1 MTNRRRR
8 LPSLLPG
15 LLVAMIS
22 VSPAFAGQI
31 DPTGAR
37 TGTGA
42 TDPGAARG
50 PDSTPGGAARAPSGL
65 QPGIQYEEALA
76 HASDRIAFTPGGR
89 VTTPFRPRAGDGW
102 PVGGHAPRALPAG
115 NASGVQMA
123 ASGQGST
130 WSTTP
135 PVKPGVTGSSYD
147 TPTVDPSTAVP
158 ATGTSMMVPP
168 APTLTAPAGSGLR
181 RQVFG
186 FLPYWQLSDPSTT
199 LHYDLLSTIAYF
211 SVGTDGSGNLQKQN
225 SDGSATTGW
234 AGWTSGAMTTVI
246 QNAHAAGTRVV
257 LTVTSFAW
265 TTSGATTQGTLLGSA
280 TARANLAAQIAA
292 AVRDRGADGVNLDF
306 EPIATGYADGF
317 TALVQAVRSALDA
330 VAPGYQLTFDA
341 TGYIGNYPIE
351 AATAPGAAD
360 AIFIMGYD
368 YRGGS
373 SSTAGSIDPLGGPM
387 YDLNDTISAYTARVP
402 ASKLILG
409 LPYYGRAWSTSS
421 ANLDGTN
428 ISGTE
433 YSPSVT
439 VIYDTAATLAA
450 QYGRLYDPVEQ
461 TPWFEYQRQTCTTTY
476 GCVTAWRQVYYDDAQ
491 SLGARYDMI
500 NLRGLR
506 GAGIWALGYDG
517 TRPEL
522 WATLAA
528 KFQDDTTAPIAGIV
542 NLPATESTE
551 TFTVA
556 WTGIDDRGIVSYDTQ
571 VSVDGGPW
579 RSWLAG
585 TTATSASYAGANGH
599 GFAFRVRARD
609 AAGNVGAWGVATTWT
624 ASPAIAIGGFGTVAV
639 SSLNVRS
646 GATTSASIVT
656 TAPQGTLLAI
666 TGGPVAADGYTW
678 WQVTLP
684 IASWAPVAQV
694 TTNVWIAAA
703 SGSTAFVTA
712 APAPNTTTVTLP
724 SGAQPDPGATYTGIA
739 PVRLLDTR
747 VGNGLSGAFTAGV
760 VRTFQV
766 AGRGGVP
773 VGAVAVT
780 GNLTI
785 TAQTSAGWVAIG
797 PTMTARPGISSLNAP
812 RGDNRA
818 ASVTVPLAGDGTL
831 AAVYGAPP
839 GATTQLVFDVT
850 GYFMADGS
858 GSTYAP
864 LTPARIL
871 DTRYAVGLA
880 GTFAER
886 TPRTFQ
892 VAGLGGVPSSAVG
905 VTGNLT
911 ITQQTSAGYLA
922 LGPSVSAY
930 PSTSTLNAPVGDN
943 RANGVTVPLG
953 SGGTLSAVWVGLAGS
968 RTQAIFDVT
977 GYFMAGPGG
986 RSFHPITPIRLVDS
1000 RTATGIPGP
1009 LLSRNPISF
1018 AGAGL
1023 GTIPVDAAALTGT
1036 LTITQQTSTGFLALG
1051 PTETASPPTST
1062 LNAPLGDNRS
1072 NGVTVGFASGGMLGV
1087 VYAGSSGSSS
1097 AVILDA
1103 TGYFR

>member
-1 MTNRRRR
+1 MTNRRR
-8 LPSLLPG
+8 LPSILLG
-15 LLVAMIS
+15 LLVAMI
-22 VSPAFAGQI
+22 VVAPAGAGQV
-31 DPTGAR
+31 DAR
-37 TGTGA
+37 GT
-42 TDPGAARG
+42 AAHGSAGGPAGRG
-50 PDSTPGGAARAPSGL
+50 PDSTPGKSGATTAGL
-65 QPGIQYEEALA
+65 QPGVQYEEALA
-76 HASDRIAFTPGGR
+76 HASDHIVFAPGGR
-89 VTTPFRPRAGDGW
+89 VTIPFRPRAGDGW
-102 PVGGHAPRALPAG
+102 PVAGHASRTLPAG
-115 NASGVQMA
+115 NASGAQMVG
-123 ASGQGST
+123 SRQGST
-130 WSTTP
+130 WAVSP
-135 PVKPGVTGSSYD
+135 PVELKVKGSSYD

-158 ATGTSMMVPP
+158 ATGTSALLPV
-168 APTLTAPAGSGLR
+168 APSLSAPGASGLR
-181 RQVFG
+181 REVFG

-225 SDGSATTGW
+225 SDGSVTTGW
-234 AGWTSGAMTTVI
+234 AGWTSGSMTTVI
-246 QNAHAAGTRVV
+246 QNSHAVGTRVV

-265 TTSGATTQGTLLGSA
+265 TTSGATTQAALLGSA
-280 TARANLAAQIAA
+280 TARANLASQIAA

-306 EPIATGYADGF
+306 EPIATGSSDGF
-317 TALVQAVRSALDA
+317 TALVQAIRSALNA
-330 VAPGYQLTFDA
+330 VAPGYQLTFDT

-351 AATAPGAAD
+351 AATAPGGAD

-368 YRGGS
+368 YRSGS
-373 SSTAGSIDPLGGPM
+373 SSTAGSIDPLGGPT

-421 ANLDGTN
+421 ASLDGTN

-439 VIYDTAATLAA
+439 VIYDTAATLVA
-450 QYGRLYDPVEQ
+450 QYGRQYDPLEQ

-542 NLPATESTE
+542 NLPATESSE
-551 TFTVA
+551 TFTVS

-571 VSVDGGPW
+571 VSIDGRPW
-579 RSWLAG
+579 LSWLAG
-585 TTATSASYAGANGH
+585 TTATSAPYAGANGH

-609 AAGNVGAWGVATTWT
+609 AAGNVGAWAVATTWT
-624 ASPAIAIGGFGTVAV
+624 ASPSIAVGGFATVAV

-656 TAPQGTLLAI
+656 TAPQGTLVAI

-678 WQVTLP
+678 WQVSLP

-694 TTNVWIAAA
+694 TTGVWIAAA

-712 APAPNTTTVTLP
+712 VPAPNTTTVTLP
-724 SGAQPDPGATYTGIA
+724 SGAQTDPGASYTGID

-747 VGNGLSGAFTAGV
+747 VGNGLAGPFTAGV
-760 VRTFQV
+760 VRSFQV

-773 VGAVAVT
+773 LGAVAVT

-797 PTMTARPGISSLNAP
+797 PAMTPAPGISALNAP

-818 ASVTVPLAGDGTL
+818 ASVTIPLAGDGTL
-831 AAVYGAPP
+831 GAVYGATP

-850 GYFMADGS
+850 GYFLANTS
-858 GSTYAP
+858 GATYTP
-864 LTPARIL
+864 LAPARIL
-871 DTRYAVGLA
+871 DSRYAVGLA
-880 GTFAER
+880 GSFLQR

-892 VAGLGGVPSSAVG
+892 VAGLGGVPSTAVG

-911 ITQQTSAGYLA
+911 VTAQTSAGYLT

-930 PSTSTLNAPVGDN
+930 PATSTLNAPVGDN

-953 SGGTLSAVWVGLAGS
+953 GGGTLSAVWVGAAGS
-968 RTQAIFDVT
+968 KTQAIFDVT
-977 GYFMAGPGG
+977 GYFTAGPGG

-1000 RTATGIPGP
+1000 RTATGIPSA
-1009 LLSRNPISF
+1009 LLSRNPVSF

-1036 LTITQQTSTGFLALG
+1036 LTITQQTSAGFLALG
-1051 PTETASPPTST
+1051 PTESATPPTST
-1062 LNAPLGDNRS
+1062 LNAPVGDNRA
-1072 NGVTVGFASGGMLGV
+1072 NGVTVGFASGGLLGV
-1087 VYAGSSGSSS
+1087 VFAGAAGSST
-1097 AVILDA
+1097 AVLLDA